1 MAIRKTN
8 VSLNSIWRKI
18 TRARRLI
25 EKANE
30 EFKAIYGDSYF
41 GLVSSYNLNQLVEKA
56 KDRLIGFAV
65 YRVLEK
71 YGITNIKVEDK
82 DVLELSEGDFD
93 EEKIEEYMVEKYVKN
108 ADEIA
113 FSQML
118 HRIVYLLP
126 VLPKPAT
133 SKDILNGRKLILR
146 VRWDVWDKNLT
157 HESIGAIRTLEKI
170 IKVVLGGER
179 ASTVSDM
186 GIAEMIKSF
195 RTIMKPYN
203 QARTYEI
210 NNDYIEKIRIYKN
223 GKLEITFK
231 MRRYAYK
238 IAKTLTLE
246 DNEPDVLSFSK

>member
-1 MAIRKTN
+1 MPKRRKRTN

-18 TRARRLI
+18 ARARKLI

-30 EFKAIYGDSYF
+30 EFEAIYGDSYF

-82 DVLELSEGDFD
+82 DILELSEGDFD
-93 EEKIEEYMVEKYVKN
+93 EEKIEEYIVEKYVKN

-113 FSQML
+113 FNQMWCKA
-118 HRIVYLLP
+118 IYLLP
-126 VLPKPAT
+126 VFPEHIT
-133 SKDILNGRKLILR
+133 TTKDILNGQKLILR

-170 IKVVLGGER
+170 IRVVLGGER

-195 RTIMKPYN
+195 RTCLLYTSPSP
-203 QARTYEI
+203 R
-210 NNDYIEKIRIYKN
+210 DR
-223 GKLEITFK
+223 G
-231 MRRYAYK
+231 
-238 IAKTLTLE
+238 
-246 DNEPDVLSFSK
+246 